1 MQVCASKYTIL
12 VTCVNLTGHDDT
24 LEEAR
29 CADTHANSVVNTPW
43 PALLTVSMD
52 LSVACS
58 LNTEWVHGVRVVGA
72 ERQAIEHAVQEKTV
86 SQSTEHVVIP
96 TTMTMHTRPYTHAW
110 PRPLP

>member
-1 MQVCASKYTIL
+1 MCASTYT
-12 VTCVNLTGHDDT
+12 TFGNLTGHDDT

-58 LNTEWVHGVRVVGA
+58 LNTEWVHGVRVEVIVLIINFYRQTNA
-72 ERQAIEHAVQEKTV
+72 E
-86 SQSTEHVVIP
+86 
-96 TTMTMHTRPYTHAW
+96 TRNKKKKWNCTSAH
-110 PRPLP
+110 

>member
-1 MQVCASKYTIL
+1 MQVCASTYTIL
-12 VTCVNLTGHDDT
+12 VTCGNLTGHDDT

-72 ERQAIEHAVQEKTV
+72 ERQAIEHAV
-86 SQSTEHVVIP
+86 
-96 TTMTMHTRPYTHAW
+96 
-110 PRPLP
+110 